1 MATCK
6 KCGARKRRWPRSCPT
21 CRAGSYRA
29 DAAVLG
35 ANVSVAAGL
44 FGGIRRAVTGLV
56 RRIIDWT

>member
-1 MATCK
+1 MATCR

-35 ANVSVAAGL
+35 ADVSVMAGL
-44 FGGIRRAVTGLV
+44 FGWIRRTVTALV